1 MLLGSHFLK
10 SFSNIFV
17 VLDDVQFNRRGWTNR
32 DYIKINLNK
41 ELITIP
47 IIKSTREKTMIRDV
61 LIDYSNKRWMDKIL
75 NSINQN
81 HRSAQNFKIV
91 FNFLNQTLNKKHQ
104 RLIDLNL
111 SIIDFVIEKLN
122 IQVEKIFS
130 SNLNIKSN
138 KSDRIIEICKK
149 LNYSHYITGS
159 GSANYLKTEEF
170 QNKTLKF

>member
-1 MLLGSHFLK
+1 
-10 SFSNIFV
+10 
-17 VLDDVQFNRRGWTNR
+17 
-32 DYIKINLNK
+32 
-41 ELITIP
+41 
-47 IIKSTREKTMIRDV
+47 MIRDV

-81 HRSAQNFKIV
+81 YSSAQNFKIV

-149 LNYSHYITGS
+149 LNCSHYITGS

-170 QNKTLKF
+170 QKQNIKILNNIFFNEKYFQKGEFIKDLSIIDILFWVKFKKIENLIKEY